1 MGLSTT
7 QEIRQAEHLRVLEM
21 TLQPGQS
28 EHRRPKEIQQQ
39 GRQEH
44 QRPYRIQ
51 QQGQREH
58 QCLAWIL
65 SSDFSSCDSFSQLGM
80 NWGRGG

>member
-44 QRPYRIQ
+44 Q
-51 QQGQREH
+51 
-58 QCLAWIL
+58 CLAWIL
-65 SSDFSSCDSFSQLGM
+65 SSDFSSGDSFSQLGM